1 MSMSM
6 TMIIYMILHFLK
18 LQPVLPYLEITAGLN
33 QSPDLNPIEM
43 VWAEKKTFI
52 ASKFCRN
59 WNEAKDAIIK
69 SLTPKICARFI
80 SNLWKVLKTFNP

>member
-1 MSMSM
+1 MLDHEHEHDHDH
-6 TMIIYMILHFLK
+6 LHDPPFF
-18 LQPVLPYLEITAGLN
+18 EITTGLN

-59 WNEAKDAIIK
+59 
-69 SLTPKICARFI
+69 
-80 SNLWKVLKTFNP
+80 